1 MERIPKQ
8 FYTDE
13 FREEAVALVVDG
25 GLTVAETSRRLS
37 ISQQTLRNWI
47 KKFRKTGG
55 TSPGGRLTTDLEA
68 EVSKLRKELAEA
80 RLEKEILKK
89 AITISIGQCSNLL
102 QRNSRRLLHCLWGP
116 HFVRPLFLVFQTI
129 KDHQELNPGGHC
141 FSFLYGAIN
150 KQPVFFSEVVNR
162 VGGGVAPAV
171 LPHHRTNGSV
181 YGGS

>member
-37 ISQQTLRNWI
+37 LSQQTLRNWI
-47 KKFRKTGG
+47 KKFRKTGS
-55 TSPGGRLTTDLEA
+55 TSSGERSTMDLEA

-89 AITISIGQCSNLL
+89 AMAYLA
-102 QRNSRRLLHCLWGP
+102 REPR
-116 HFVRPLFLVFQTI
+116 
-129 KDHQELNPGGHC
+129 GGT
-141 FSFLYGAIN
+141 
-150 KQPVFFSEVVNR
+150 R
-162 VGGGVAPAV
+162 
-171 LPHHRTNGSV
+171 
-181 YGGS
+181 

>member
-47 KKFRKTGG
+47 KTFRKTGS
-55 TSPGGRLTTDLEA
+55 TSSGGRLTTDLEA

-89 AITISIGQCSNLL
+89 AMAYLA
-102 QRNSRRLLHCLWGP
+102 REPR
-116 HFVRPLFLVFQTI
+116 
-129 KDHQELNPGGHC
+129 GGT
-141 FSFLYGAIN
+141 
-150 KQPVFFSEVVNR
+150 R
-162 VGGGVAPAV
+162 
-171 LPHHRTNGSV
+171 
-181 YGGS
+181 